1 MAAGPRDCSGAI
13 DDATRLQDGVERG
26 PQLALSR
33 SRVRLFWRDLS
44 VSRFERELVVVVAR
58 VVDVAFFLCEV
69 VLPVGVEVVVGFEG
83 A

>member
-1 MAAGPRDCSGAI
+1 MLGVALDAG
-13 DDATRLQDGVERG
+13 LQA
-26 PQLALSR
+26 PTLM
-33 SRVRLFWRDLS
+33 RVRLFWRDLS